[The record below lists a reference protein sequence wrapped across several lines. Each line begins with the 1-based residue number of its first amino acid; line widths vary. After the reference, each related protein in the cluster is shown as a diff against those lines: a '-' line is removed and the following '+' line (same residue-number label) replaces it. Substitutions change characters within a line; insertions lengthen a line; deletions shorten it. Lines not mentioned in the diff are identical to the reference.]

1 MAKKIQGITIEIG
14 GNTAPLN
21 KALGEVNKT
30 SKDLQSELKQVDR
43 LLKLDPKNTELLA
56 QKQKLLTDAVK
67 NTSDK
72 LNALK
77 EAQKQVN
84 DQFAKGDISEEQY
97 RAFQREVIKTEEE
110 LKKLE
115 KQLGNVN
122 DKWQDTADKVGAFG
136 DKATKLGK
144 DLAPVS
150 AAAGAVA
157 GGMVAMAYKAG
168 VAADDLNTLSKTTGL
183 STATLQKFKLASDV
197 IDVSM
202 ETLAG
207 SLTKLKRSMGEA
219 QKGTKAA
226 EDAFI
231 KLGVSYR
238 DKLTGELRDS
248 EDVFND
254 VIKALGGMANGT
266 ERDIVAMKLLGRSA
280 EELNPLILGGAD
292 ALKQMGEEA
301 EKAGLILS
309 QEALDS
315 INEFN
320 DEIDILKA
328 TAGQTMMQLGATIGE
343 ALLPVLQDLAEGLKK
358 VMEWARGLDKGTLT
372 LILAITGIVAA
383 IAPVLI
389 ILGTMAG
396 AISKLIA
403 LHATYTAWL
412 GGSTLAIKIWATV
425 TALATTAGQAF
436 GAVLTFLT
444 GPIGLTIIAITAL
457 IAAGVLLYK
466 NWDKIVEFGKKM
478 WEGLKEIFGKIK
490 DFIIGIWEG
499 IVQGIKD
506 KINVVLKFINKMIN
520 ALNKLKI
527 KLPEFMGGKDIGF
540 NIKNIPLLADG
551 GTIMKQGL
559 AVVGE
564 RGPELLKLP
573 QGAEVQPL
581 GNSGVGPVNVY
592 VQADDLQQM
601 ADVVRL
607 FERIP
612 QVARQGV

>member
-1 MAKKIQGITIEIG
+1 MAKKIAGITIEIG

-43 LLKLDPKNTELLA
+43 LLKLDPKNTELMA

-67 NTSDK
+67 NTGDK

-84 DQFAKGDISEEQY
+84 EQFAKGEISEEQY

-115 KQLGNVN
+115 KQLGQVN
-122 DKWQDTADKVGAFG
+122 NKWKETADKVGEFG
-136 DKATKLGK
+136 EKATDLGK
-144 DLAPVS
+144 KLAPVS
-150 AAAGAVA
+150 AAAGAA
-157 GGMVAMAYKAG
+157 AAGMVGLAVKAG
-168 VAADDLNTLSKTTGL
+168 QTADDLNTLSKVTGL
-183 STATLQKFKLASDV
+183 TTETLQKFQYASDV

-202 ETLAG
+202 ETLTG
-207 SLTKLKRSMGEA
+207 SLAKLTRSMGNA
-219 QKGTKAA
+219 QKGTKTS
-226 EDAFI
+226 EEAFA
-231 KLGVSYR
+231 KLGVKITDTNGR
-238 DKLTGELRDS
+238 LRDN
-248 EDVFND
+248 EEVFNE
-254 VIKALGGMANGT
+254 VINALSKVRSET
-266 ERDIVAMKLLGRSA
+266 ERDAIAMELFGRSA
-280 EELNPLILGGAD
+280 QELNPLILGGAD
-292 ALKQMGEEA
+292 ALKELGDEA
-301 EKAGLILS
+301 ERAGLILS

-320 DEIDILKA
+320 DEIDKLKA
-328 TAGQTMMQLGATIGE
+328 DAGATMLQLGATIGE
-343 ALLPVLQDLAEGLKK
+343 ALLPVLEKLAEGLKS

-372 LILAITGIVAA
+372 LIVTLAGIVAA

-389 ILGTMAG
+389 IVGSFAKSISNIIDLGIRLGPVITKAIDLGVKAG
-396 AISKLIA
+396 SAIAK
-403 LHATYTAWL
+403 L
-412 GGSTLAIKIWATV
+412 GGILTKVLGPA
-425 TALATTAGQAF
+425 
-436 GAVLTFLT
+436 LTFLT
-444 GPIGLTIIAITAL
+444 SPVGIAVAAIGAL
-457 IAAGVLLYK
+457 IVAGVLLYK
-466 NWDKIVEFGKKM
+466 NWEKIVTFAKKM
-478 WEGLKEIFGKIK
+478 WEGIKEIFGKMK

-506 KINVVLKFINKMIN
+506 KVNIVLEFVNKMIN

-527 KLPEFMGGKDIGF
+527 KLPDFMGGKEIGF

-551 GTIMKQGL
+551 GTIIKQGL

-573 QGAEVQPL
+573 QGAQVQPL
-581 GNSGVGPVNVY
+581 DKGGIGPVNVY